1 MFTIVMVYDFILRQV
16 YDLFYVRC
24 TIYFT
29 SGVRFILRQVYD
41 LFYVIFNGGLVPF
54 QSPFML
60 LCITYITDN
69 VVNLYLLL
77 VKMAACLPIKSFT

>member
-1 MFTIVMVYDFILRQV
+1 
-16 YDLFYVRC
+16 
-24 TIYFT
+24 
-29 SGVRFILRQVYD
+29 VYD